1 MSNVFIHKKIYK
13 ISRALEVSAFLHL
26 FTATPFSKHAF
37 IRCLNVCAHRRSFLF
52 EEMTECLFLLIDL
65 RRSFFHRLRGSEW
78 VMAVVLCRVPT
89 QRAGLFIPGST
100 GRRNSFPLFPFSLI
114 CISTARCRWRN
125 PDLGGWK
132 CIFFLDERNDGDSFE
147 MKTDN
152 VIWDLWPFYICTKI
166 NIYTVTLQEAW
177 GSFHHQCFSASS
189 LNTVIHRTGY
199 RNKIK

>member
-1 MSNVFIHKKIYK
+1 MCLYIKKYIYK

-78 VMAVVLCRVPT
+78 VMAFVLCRVPT

-100 GRRNSFPLFPFSLI
+100 GRRNSFPLFPFSPI

-132 CIFFLDERNDGDSFE
+132 CIFFSRW
-147 MKTDN
+147 KKWRR
-152 VIWDLWPFYICTKI
+152 VIWNENGQCDLRF
-166 NIYTVTLQEAW
+166 VTILYLYENKYLHRHFTR
-177 GSFHHQCFSASS
+177 SMRFISSSMFQCKF
-189 LNTVIHRTGY
+189 TQYCHPQDGIR
-199 RNKIK
+199 K